1 MIRIR
6 ISDLR
11 STRIMVDQMNWWIHS
26 GQGFIG
32 SFDLSWSEWS
42 RITDPHPDH
51 IKETHPKTGLEE
63 IEISTWRVHIFPN
76 LVLPIA
82 YQLRG
87 QKQVQARWYTQ
98 GLNIRHYNMAD
109 GLLQLGFTLSRFT
122 LVNSVSVHGRKG
134 SFPFL
139 ASSSFVLAFVL
150 LVWASSNPPG
160 NFASQGNRSNVG
172 FHCREI
178 SPYVRTRVNV
188 TPLNETETMYGRW
201 RAYVKVKTRS
211 TFTFILGLSY
221 IAPVSFTHLTFTCA
235 HTEKLR
241 DSGNKPKHT

>member
-1 MIRIR
+1 MNPLWTRIHRFIWSTMIRV
-6 ISDLR
+6 ISDH
-11 STRIMVDQMNWWIHS
+11 W
-26 GQGFIG
+26 
-32 SFDLSWSEWS
+32 SWSGS
-42 RITDPHPDH
+42 YQRNA
-51 IKETHPKTGLEE
+51 PKDWFRGNRNQYLASPYFSKSSVTYCLSKGL
-63 IEISTWRVHIFPN
+63 RV
-76 LVLPIA
+76 
-82 YQLRG
+82 
-87 QKQVQARWYTQ
+87 QKQVQAQWYTQ
-98 GLNIRHYNMAD
+98 GLNIRRSNMAD
-109 GLLQLGFTLSRFT
+109 VLLQLGFTLSRFT

-160 NFASQGNRSNVG
+160 NFTSQGNRSNVC
-172 FHCREI
+172 FHCCEI

>member
-1 MIRIR
+1 M
-6 ISDLR
+6 
-11 STRIMVDQMNWWIHS
+11 
-26 GQGFIG
+26 
-32 SFDLSWSEWS
+32 
-42 RITDPHPDH
+42 
-51 IKETHPKTGLEE
+51 
-63 IEISTWRVHIFPN
+63 
-76 LVLPIA
+76 
-82 YQLRG
+82 
-87 QKQVQARWYTQ
+87 QAQWYTQ

-122 LVNSVSVHGRKG
+122 LVNSVSVDGRKG

-139 ASSSFVLAFVL
+139 PSSSFVLAFVL
-150 LVWASSNPPG
+150 LVWASSNPSG
-160 NFASQGNRSNVG
+160 NFTSQGNRSNVG

-211 TFTFILGLSY
+211 TFTFILDLSY